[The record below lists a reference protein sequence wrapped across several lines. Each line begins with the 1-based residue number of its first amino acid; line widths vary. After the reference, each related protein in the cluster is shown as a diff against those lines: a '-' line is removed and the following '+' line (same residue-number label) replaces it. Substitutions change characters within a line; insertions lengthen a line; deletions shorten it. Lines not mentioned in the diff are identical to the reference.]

1 MAEFMNKPKTETVT
15 GHEHE
20 PGRHP
25 VTGQLRPARGDGDD
39 DERPRRRHRLR
50 LLPDLRNGAAT
61 TQTSFAVNSG
71 RLYGV
76 WLLNGQL
83 TDLGQTGSTPVVTD
97 LAIPLNQL

>member
-1 MAEFMNKPKTETVT
+1 MAT
-15 GHEHE
+15 GTTTIDLV
-20 PGRHP
+20 GD
-25 VTGQLRPARGDGDD
+25 TGFDFYPT
-39 DERPRRRHRLR
+39 
-50 LLPDLRNGAAT
+50 LRNGAAT